1 MRCAKATPWGLSGVC
16 IYIYIYIQ
24 SYRSFYVYVNA
35 SNIES
40 WVFVFFNEFDAVSLL
55 YAGFFLLTSK
65 ILLHF

>member
-1 MRCAKATPWGLSGVC
+1 MCNSNSLGLEWC
-16 IYIYIYIQ
+16 IHPE
-24 SYRSFYVYVNA
+24 SFYVCVNA

-55 YAGFFLLTSK
+55 YAGFFLLTTK